1 MKRQLLL
8 ISILIYSVSSSLY
21 AQRVIWQDD
30 FETSKGWSEFEDVT
44 GKAVVKNGT
53 LVIKR
58 NDGLSYFSRCKTNL
72 DGNKNFTI
80 SAEIY
85 LRHGLSQLVNGK
97 TVGMIFDYYDR
108 KNYKAFYIE
117 KGFVWFIQRKDG
129 ILIREEKDF
138 LKNYIPDKKNR
149 DKNAPDISIEI
160 QKKGQ
165 NVLFLVNGE
174 ETLEMDGIVVS
185 SNRIGFIVSGGQ
197 EVTFDNVKIM
207 Q

>member
-1 MKRQLLL
+1 MKRIILLV
-8 ISILIYSVSSSLY
+8 SILAYSASINIY

-30 FETSKGWSEFEDVT
+30 FETSKGWSEFEDAT

-53 LVIKR
+53 LIMKS
-58 NDGLSYFSRCKTNL
+58 NDGMSYFSRCKTNL

-80 SAEIY
+80 SAEIH
-85 LRHGLSQLVNGK
+85 LRYGMSQLVNGK
-97 TVGMIFDYYDR
+97 SVGIIFDYYDR

-117 KGFVWFIQRKDG
+117 KGFVWFIQIKDG
-129 ILIREEKDF
+129 VLIREEKDF
-138 LKNYIPDKKNR
+138 LKNYIPDKKSR
-149 DKNAPDISIEI
+149 EKNVPDLSIEI

-174 ETLEMDGIVVS
+174 ETLEMDGVIVE

-197 EVTFDNVKIM
+197 EISFDNVKIL

>member
-1 MKRQLLL
+1 MKRLFLL
-8 ISILIYSVSSSLY
+8 IIIFVYAVPCNLC
-21 AQRVIWQDD
+21 AQRVVWQDD
-30 FETSKGWSEFEDVT
+30 FETSKGWSEFEDLT

-53 LVIKR
+53 LIIKG
-58 NDGLSYFSRCKTNL
+58 NEGLSYFSRCKTNL

-80 SAEIY
+80 NAEIY
-85 LRHGLSQLVNGK
+85 LKHGISQLVNGK

-108 KNYKAFYIE
+108 KNHKAFYVE
-117 KGFVWFIQRKDG
+117 KGFVWFVQLKDG
-129 ILIREEKDF
+129 TLVREEKDF
-138 LKNYIPDKKNR
+138 LKNFIPDRKSREKNL
-149 DKNAPDISIEI
+149 PDIRIEI

-165 NVLFLVNGE
+165 TVLLLVNGE
-174 ETLEMDGIVVS
+174 ETLEMDGIVVG